1 MLHPSARTAEGILI
15 GCVCASY
22 HLLSNRALDAL
33 ITKSPDSC
41 GPFPGTPAEKQVM
54 ESELFGVIQIE
65 N

>member
-1 MLHPSARTAEGILI
+1 LVA
-15 GCVCASY
+15 
-22 HLLSNRALDAL
+22 LSFIIKQGPWALDAL
-33 ITKSPDSC
+33 TTKSPDSC